1 MSGSVHEAA
10 TCCVSEVAVER
21 ACMSEGA
28 AGAVGVVAAVSS
40 AAVLVQVVVTSL
52 MMAVL
57 GRVREREERHPAS
70 RTQSTHRHHETREA
84 ARGV

>member
-28 AGAVGVVAAVSS
+28 VGAVGVVAAVSS
-40 AAVLVQVVVTSL
+40 AAVLGQVVVTSL
-52 MMAVL
+52 MMAASV
-57 GRVREREERHPAS
+57 RAREREERHPAS
-70 RTQSTHRHHETREA
+70 RTQSIHRRHETREA